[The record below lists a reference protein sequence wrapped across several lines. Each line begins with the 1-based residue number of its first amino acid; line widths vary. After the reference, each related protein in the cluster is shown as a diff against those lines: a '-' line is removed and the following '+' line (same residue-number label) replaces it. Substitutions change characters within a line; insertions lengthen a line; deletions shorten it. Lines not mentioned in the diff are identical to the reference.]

1 MKMFNPKTRILGAS
15 RKEVSNPAYKAAE
28 DLGMSVLNIPE
39 TIMVWDKPP
48 HSALVPHFVNAA
60 AKRMFLAGEIEAKDA
75 FSRVKVYDGM
85 DNKSYRSL
93 QQSIKYGRK
102 LASEEWKAEAA
113 RRKAA

>member
-1 MKMFNPKTRILGAS
+1 MKTLEPATRILGAR

-28 DLGMSVLNIPE
+28 ATGMSVIGIPE

-48 HSALVPHFVNAA
+48 HNAVADHFVNAA

-75 FSRVKVYDGM
+75 FTRVKVYDGM
-85 DNKSYRSL
+85 DNKTYRAL

-102 LASEEWKAEAA
+102 LSSEEWKAEAA